1 MSPHY
6 CFSYFIMCSSCIYFN
21 LQINNNDISDD
32 DESLEFWDMVLGGAK
47 MAENMWSY
55 IWIKIRKE

>member
-1 MSPHY
+1 
-6 CFSYFIMCSSCIYFN
+6 MCSSCIYFN

>member
-1 MSPHY
+1 
-6 CFSYFIMCSSCIYFN
+6 